1 MASGLFRQVPQ
12 AESAPGRQLRER
24 AVFPSN
30 FYLDDVR
37 FNPGAAFNDR
47 SPKGCTQFSN
57 ATPRE
62 SPSRQ
67 ISRHL
72 QILRKLS
79 KDNSKCARRT
89 VKTSER
95 MPAPTLVISVTQHDR
110 TPFCPPKNSKPPLS
124 ILVLAIDLRSFIA
137 IMRALNDAQP
147 LRQLCRLRRM
157 RSSWMTVVKGI
168 PLVPNPARLAS
179 PILRGETEL

>member
-1 MASGLFRQVPQ
+1 MRPRQKGAS
-12 AESAPGRQLRER
+12 
-24 AVFPSN
+24 
-30 FYLDDVR
+30 
-37 FNPGAAFNDR
+37 
-47 SPKGCTQFSN
+47 QFSN

-79 KDNSKCARRT
+79 KDNSKFGGRT
-89 VKTSER
+89 GKSSER

-137 IMRALNDAQP
+137 IMRALDDAQP
-147 LRQLCRLRRM
+147 LRQLCRLWRM
-157 RSSWMTVVKGI
+157 RSSWMRVVKGI
-168 PLVPNPARLAS
+168 TLVTTPARIGS
-179 PILRGETEL
+179 R

>member
-1 MASGLFRQVPQ
+1 MSIWMMSGLTPVRPSMIARQ
-12 AESAPGRQLRER
+12 R
-24 AVFPSN
+24 
-30 FYLDDVR
+30 
-37 FNPGAAFNDR
+37 GA
-47 SPKGCTQFSN
+47 SQFSN

-72 QILRKLS
+72 GILRKLS
-79 KDNSKCARRT
+79 KDNSKFGGRT
-89 VKTSER
+89 GKSSER

-137 IMRALNDAQP
+137 IMRALDDAP
-147 LRQLCRLRRM
+147 TITSAVSAVDDDRWFR
-157 RSSWMTVVKGI
+157 I
-168 PLVPNPARLAS
+168 P
-179 PILRGETEL
+179 RG